1 MGVFYA
7 TPRYSAWYRRRSSPV
22 ELHLKLPPTLR
33 TLLLT
38 SPSQNN
44 EELLVGP
51 TGSFIQS
58 LQSRYYLEESDT

>member
-7 TPRYSAWYRRRSSPV
+7 TPRYSAWYRRRSPPV

-44 EELLVGP
+44 ELLVGP
-51 TGSFIQS
+51 TGSFIP
-58 LQSRYYLEESDT
+58 RYYLEESDT